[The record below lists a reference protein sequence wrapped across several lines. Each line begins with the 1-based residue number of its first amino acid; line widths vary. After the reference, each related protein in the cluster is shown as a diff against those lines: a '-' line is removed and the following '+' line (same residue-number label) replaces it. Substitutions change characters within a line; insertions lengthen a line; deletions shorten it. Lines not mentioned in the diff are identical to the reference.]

1 MTCGVMDASGCRR
14 HHQAIE
20 SQPPENEMTD
30 AGLIA
35 LACGLIIGLGAAGA
49 CMGIA
54 TMGGRFMDGAVR
66 QPEMME
72 PLQGKVFLLVGV
84 LDGAFIIAT
93 GIGLW
98 FATAN
103 PFK

>member
-1 MTCGVMDASGCRR
+1 MSDT
-14 HHQAIE
+14 
-20 SQPPENEMTD
+20 
-30 AGLIA
+30 GLIA
-35 LACGLIIGLGAAGA
+35 IACGLIIGLGAIGA
-49 CMGIA
+49 CLGIGL
-54 TMGGRFMDGAVR
+54 MGGRFIDGAVR

-72 PLQGKVFLLVGV
+72 PLQTKVFLLVGV

-103 PFK
+103 PFKG

>member
-1 MTCGVMDASGCRR
+1 
-14 HHQAIE
+14 
-20 SQPPENEMTD
+20 MTD

-66 QPEMME
+66 QPELME
-72 PLQGKVFLLVGV
+72 PLQTKMFVLAGLIDANFLIGVGV
-84 LDGAFIIAT
+84 SMMLVF
-93 GIGLW
+93 
-98 FATAN
+98 AN
-103 PFK
+103 PFGV